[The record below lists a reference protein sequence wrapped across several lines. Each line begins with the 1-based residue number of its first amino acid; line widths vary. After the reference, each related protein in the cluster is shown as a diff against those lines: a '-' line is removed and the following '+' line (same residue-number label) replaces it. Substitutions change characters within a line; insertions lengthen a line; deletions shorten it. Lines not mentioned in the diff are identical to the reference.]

1 MNIVVSTAAARTSG
15 ALTIYNQFLT
25 HLRERRDGNRYLLF
39 VDREMPQPAMD
50 GVEYADVDLR
60 SWSRRILFDASGCRE
75 LCEARGVR
83 PDVLVSLQNTG
94 VRYPGVPQVI
104 YYHNSLPF
112 YPRRWNPLRRE
123 ERPLFL
129 YAWMYPLFVRASLPA
144 GADVVVQI
152 PFIRRGFVRRYR
164 WPAERIHVLFPDV
177 EEVEPSTVADY
188 PFEPGCAHFVY
199 PAQDFAYKEHRTLL
213 EALKVIRRSQ
223 PELAARIRIHLTVA
237 EGQNRRFEAAAAT
250 GGVGMCF
257 VRHGY
262 VSHDELLSM
271 CKSAHGLLFPSTVET
286 LGLPLLEAASLGTA
300 VVAADLDYAHEVLG
314 DYPGAAYVRPRA
326 YAEWAA
332 AIGRLCGSAPR
343 RFAPLRRGGP
353 SSWER
358 FFDLVE
364 TCGYSGEAKQE
375 NIQTQK

>member
-25 HLRERRDGNRYLLF
+25 HLSERRDGNRYLLF
-39 VDREMPQPAMD
+39 VDREMPHPAMD

-144 GADVVVQI
+144 GVEVVVQI
-152 PFIRRGFVRRYR
+152 PFIRRGFVRRYG
-164 WPAERIHVLFPDV
+164 WPAERVHVLFPDV

-199 PAQDFAYKEHRTLL
+199 PARDFAYKEHRTLL
-213 EALKVIRRSQ
+213 EALKAIRRTQ

-250 GGVGMCF
+250 GGVGTCF

-262 VSHDELLSM
+262 VS
-271 CKSAHGLLFPSTVET
+271 FPARWRRWVCLCSRRRPWVRPLWRQTWTMRTRCLATIPALRTSVPGPT
-286 LGLPLLEAASLGTA
+286 RSGRQPSVACVAVHLGGSPPCGA
-300 VVAADLDYAHEVLG
+300 VVR
-314 DYPGAAYVRPRA
+314 VR
-326 YAEWAA
+326 
-332 AIGRLCGSAPR
+332 GSA
-343 RFAPLRRGGP
+343 F
-353 SSWER
+353 STW
-358 FFDLVE
+358 
-364 TCGYSGEAKQE
+364 
-375 NIQTQK
+375 